1 MLKTVL
7 PCGMMGWISEQ
18 FGEHEMGENPVRA
31 AHTLGQSIWLDNI
44 SRATLDSGELA
55 GLIAEIGI
63 RGVTSNP
70 SIFQKAIGNS
80 DDYDAEIRTMLD
92 QDAFEIYDRLSL
104 ADIRRGLDLF
114 LPTYDASGGTD
125 GFVSLEV
132 SPALAHDTEGTIA
145 EAERLFHALDRPN
158 AMIKIPATKAGIPAI
173 EESIAAGINVNI
185 TLIFSVR
192 NYLDVARA
200 YIRGLERRRAAGE
213 NVQRVASVA
222 SFFLSRI
229 DTMVD
234 DALQE
239 KIALAEGVDEERVAR
254 VRSLLGTAAIGNARS
269 AYARFKEVFEGQEFA
284 ALQKAGAQV
293 QRPLWASTSTKNP
306 AYPDTM
312 YVDTLLGPHTVNTLP
327 PATLEAFEDHGQAQH
342 ATVLDEILET
352 EERLEQ
358 LAEVGVD
365 LEEITQRLQDA
376 GVAAFAAD
384 FERLIRQVDAKRRAL
399 SIGGFAPAVAIA
411 SQQLSDER
419 FNPRLAARDGR
430 IWKED
435 AETRAKIEQRLGWL
449 EVRKT
454 IDFDRLRAAQAGL
467 HADGDVKHLALLG
480 MGGSSL
486 APEVLYRTFGRREGF
501 PDFHMLD
508 STNPDQ
514 IRAMTE
520 QLDIERTLFLVAS
533 KSGGT
538 LETLS
543 FFQYFYALTGENGQQ
558 FIAITDA
565 GSQLEELAKSHGFRD
580 TYLNP
585 SDIGG
590 RYSALSYFG
599 LVPAALLGYDLDAFQ
614 DALQQAFSTHAT
626 DIPENEH
633 PAVGLGAAM
642 AAMAKQGRDK
652 LTIFASDGLGSFGN
666 WVEQLVAESLGKEGQ
681 GVLPVLSAAPQGPEV
696 YGEDRFFVTLRLA
709 GAPGNDALEAGV
721 VALHEAGH
729 PCLTETIHSSEELIG
744 EFLRWEYAT
753 AAAGAVL
760 SINPFDEPNVS
771 ESKANTNDLLAI
783 YDEQGFIPSHPA
795 QFEEDGLSLW
805 ALGGEESDSLTDVL
819 AAQLASS
826 VTGDHFSILA
836 YLPMSEE
843 TVHRLEEWS
852 RRLEALTQRA
862 VTVGFGPRYLHSTGQ
877 LHKGGPNQG
886 IFLFLTA
893 DMGEEISIPGQD
905 FGYATLHQAQ
915 YTGDMRSLH
924 SNGRRGLRLHGP
936 TAASVCDALFAALAA
951 MEG

>member
-1 MLKTVL
+1 M
-7 PCGMMGWISEQ
+7 SA
-18 FGEHEMGENPVRA
+18 NPVRA
-31 AHTLGQSIWLDNI
+31 AHALGQSIWLDNI
-44 SRATLDSGELA
+44 SRAALDSGELA
-55 GLIAEIGI
+55 ALIADAGI

-92 QDAFEIYDRLSL
+92 RDAHEIYDRLSL

-114 LPTYDASGGTD
+114 LPLYEESGGSD

-145 EAERLFHALDRPN
+145 EAARLFGELGRPN

-185 TLIFSVR
+185 TLIFSVA
-192 NYLDVARA
+192 NYIEVARA

-213 NVQRVASVA
+213 AVGRVASVA

-234 DALQE
+234 AELQE
-239 KIALAEGVDEERVAR
+239 KLRAARAADPGRVAAIE
-254 VRSLLGTAAIGNARS
+254 SLLGTAAIGNARS
-269 AYARFKEVFEGQEFA
+269 AYARFQEIFAGPEFA
-284 ALQKAGAQV
+284 TLREAGAQA

-312 YVDTLLGPHTVNTLP
+312 YVDTLLGNHTVNTLP
-327 PATLEAFEDHGQAQH
+327 PGTLAAFEDHGR
-342 ATVLDEILET
+342 TERETILDEARET
-352 EERLEQ
+352 EEKLER

-365 LEEITQRLQDA
+365 LEEVTQRLQDA

-399 SIGGFAPAVAIA
+399 SLGDAAAAVAGA
-411 SQQLSDER
+411 SAELAEAR
-419 FNPRLAARDGR
+419 FNERLAARDGG

-435 AETRAKIEQRLGWL
+435 DETRAKIEQRLGWL
-449 EVRKT
+449 NVRET
-454 IDFDRLRAAQAGL
+454 IDYGRLQAL
-467 HADGDVKHLALLG
+467 QDDIRQRNEFQQVVLLG

-486 APEVLYRTFGRREGF
+486 APEVLYRTFDRRDGF

-508 STNPDQ
+508 STNPQQ
-514 IRAMTE
+514 IRALTA
-520 QLDIERTLFLVAS
+520 QLDLARTLFLVAS

-543 FFQYFYALTGENGQQ
+543 FFQHYFALTGEAGGQ

-565 GSQLEELAKSHGFRD
+565 GSQLETLARARGFRD
-580 TYLNP
+580 VFLNP
-585 SDIGG
+585 ADIGG

-599 LVPAALLGYDLDAFQ
+599 LVPAALLGYDLPALAAETMRAFQ
-614 DALQQAFSTHAT
+614 ANDTGIAEA
-626 DIPENEH
+626 EH
-633 PAVGLGAAM
+633 PSVGLGAAI
-642 AAMAKQGRDK
+642 ATLAQGGRDK
-652 LTIFASDGLGSFGN
+652 LTLFASAGLDSFGY

-681 GVLPVLSAAPQGPEV
+681 GVLPVMSAAPAPASA
-696 YGEDRFFVTLRLA
+696 YDDDRFFVTLRLA
-709 GAPGNDALEAGV
+709 GAAGNEEMERGLADLRA
-721 VALHEAGH
+721 AGH
-729 PCLTETIHSSEELIG
+729 PCYTITIPSPEALAG

-753 AAAGAVL
+753 AVAGRL
-760 SINPFDEPNVS
+760 LGINPFDEPNVS
-771 ESKANTNDLLAI
+771 ESKANTAALLDIHQRDGAI
-783 YDEQGFIPSHPA
+783 PAHPA
-795 QFEEDGLSLW
+795 QFEGDGLSLW
-805 ALGGEESDSLTDVL
+805 AVGGDGERGLINAL
-819 AAQLASS
+819 AAQLDTA
-826 VTGDHFSILA
+826 VDGDYFALLA
-836 YLPMSEE
+836 YLPMSGDLA
-843 TVHRLEEWS
+843 TRLADIG
-852 RRLEALTQRA
+852 RRLSEYTKRA

-893 DMGEEISIPGQD
+893 DSGEEIAIPGQQ
-905 FGYATLHQAQ
+905 FGFATLLEAQ
-915 YTGDMRSLH
+915 YVGDMRSLH
-924 SNGRRGLRLHGP
+924 ANGRRGLRLHGP
-936 TAASVCDALFAALAA
+936 TAEAVAGALEAALELRGA
-951 MEG
+951 